1 MLDNVEKQLEVVED
15 EHRFVSKVIEGDMI
29 NSELLVS
36 HEFVSRF
43 PSITKKIKEANE
55 GMEEAL
61 DDAKKHYDKYK
72 SLVSDVK
79 NDYFSRS
86 ADDLKLDMQKLAP
99 RVAYL
104 AQIVKDVIE
113 EFSKQKR
120 SRNLL
125 DFADYEHFALQI
137 LTNDDG
143 TPSHIAKT
151 YQEHFEEILVDE
163 YQDTNR
169 VQEKILSC
177 IKTGEEYNGN
187 LFMVGDVKQSI
198 YKFRQA
204 DPSLFI
210 EKYNRFTSEGK
221 VQVWSSTYLKT
232 SVLDKR
238 YFLPQIIYSNI

>member
-15 EHRFVSKVIEGDMI
+15 EHRFVSKVIEGNMI

-113 EFSKQKR
+113 EFSKQ
-120 SRNLL
+120 NE
-125 DFADYEHFALQI
+125 AVIYWTLQI
-137 LTNDDG
+137 MSIL
-143 TPSHIAKT
+143 PCKYSLMMMVRLHISQKRIKN
-151 YQEHFEEILVDE
+151 IL
-163 YQDTNR
+163 
-169 VQEKILSC
+169 KKS
-177 IKTGEEYNGN
+177 
-187 LFMVGDVKQSI
+187 
-198 YKFRQA
+198 
-204 DPSLFI
+204 
-210 EKYNRFTSEGK
+210 
-221 VQVWSSTYLKT
+221 
-232 SVLDKR
+232 
-238 YFLPQIIYSNI
+238 

>member
-15 EHRFVSKVIEGDMI
+15 EHRFVSKVIEGNMI

-79 NDYFSRS
+79 MIIFQEVH
-86 ADDLKLDMQKLAP
+86 DLKLDMQKLAP

-125 DFADYEHFALQI
+125 TLQI
-137 LTNDDG
+137 MSIL
-143 TPSHIAKT
+143 PCKYSLMMMVRLHISQKRIKN
-151 YQEHFEEILVDE
+151 IL
-163 YQDTNR
+163 
-169 VQEKILSC
+169 KKS
-177 IKTGEEYNGN
+177 
-187 LFMVGDVKQSI
+187 
-198 YKFRQA
+198 
-204 DPSLFI
+204 
-210 EKYNRFTSEGK
+210 
-221 VQVWSSTYLKT
+221 
-232 SVLDKR
+232 
-238 YFLPQIIYSNI
+238 